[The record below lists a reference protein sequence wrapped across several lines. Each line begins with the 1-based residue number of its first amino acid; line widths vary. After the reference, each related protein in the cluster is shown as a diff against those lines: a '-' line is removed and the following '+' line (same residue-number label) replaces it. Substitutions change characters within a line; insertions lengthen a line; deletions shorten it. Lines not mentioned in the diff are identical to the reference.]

1 VKQKTIWRLWIAAI
15 SAAALSAAP
24 PQAAV
29 SSPNGGENLVMGTE
43 YTIIWN
49 CSNCAGSAHVIVE
62 IANTIHSGPGYS
74 GQISP
79 AGVPMSQG
87 FFKWQA
93 VGKLSDGTWI
103 VPGPG
108 YRIHLEAIDG
118 SDASDGTF
126 SILAPI
132 VPAITVTK
140 LDLAHWPECPECVRI
155 DLRAL
160 LDDFRNCRGVYRIA
174 LFAEQKEVADLGKF
188 GGRKR
193 MNSFLLTRISRP
205 LQALARDAQ
214 GRFELRLFDAR
225 GLLLQTKAVRLIFLR
240 DM

>member
-1 VKQKTIWRLWIAAI
+1 MKQKTIWRLWIAAI

-93 VGKLSDGTWI
+93 VGKL
-103 VPGPG
+103 
-108 YRIHLEAIDG
+108 
-118 SDASDGTF
+118 SDGTF